1 MTDSEKKRN
10 CPKCGAKPITPPN
23 SEWQGEW
30 WACNN
35 SATTDGQQTEIMKLA
50 KEGKSAEKIAET
62 LSIPQ
67 GEVRLVLDLRNKF
80 SQMAKT

>member
-1 MTDSEKKRN
+1 VLLSSK
-10 CPKCGAKPITPPN
+10 
-23 SEWQGEW
+23 GEDGVES
-30 WACNN
+30 NKN

-50 KEGKSAEKIAET
+50 KEGQSAEKIAET
-62 LSIPQ
+62 LSVPQ

>member
-1 MTDSEKKRN
+1 VLLSSK
-10 CPKCGAKPITPPN
+10 
-23 SEWQGEW
+23 GEDGVES
-30 WACNN
+30 NKN

-50 KEGKSAEKIAET
+50 KEGQSAEKIAET

-80 SQMAKT
+80 SQMAKI